1 MMLNRLWPYL
11 LLAPFLIVFVLFFV
25 MPVVLGTW
33 ESLFRH
39 TLVGGRMFVGVDNF
53 ASVFRDASFWGG
65 LLRVLAFMAIFTP
78 LAVGLGL
85 LLALALDSGAVA
97 GGWLYRL
104 FYFLPYVI
112 PGVVAS
118 VMWGFLY
125 GGTFGPL
132 NDILETVGAGRFDF
146 LGPDVALFSIGNIS
160 LWMYVGFNMII
171 LYSALQSV
179 SPELTEAA
187 VLDGAS
193 RWQIARRIKT
203 PLLAPVLSVMAIFS
217 IIGTLQLFTEPR
229 VLMPTA
235 PDVIGRDY
243 VPNLYLYSLATTGQ
257 QFNYV
262 AAAAIVL
269 AGVTFLIAAG
279 YTAVSRLRGAR

>member
-1 MMLNRLWPYL
+1 MLNRLWPYL
-11 LLAPFLIVFVLFFV
+11 LLTPFLIVFVLFFV
-25 MPVVLGTW
+25 MPVVLGVW
-33 ESLFRH
+33 ESLFRQ
-39 TLVGGRMFVGVDNF
+39 TLVGGRMFVGFDNF
-53 ASVFRDASFWGG
+53 AAVSRDAAFWGS

-97 GGWLYRL
+97 GGWAYRL
-104 FYFLPYVI
+104 FFFLPYVI

-132 NDILETVGAGRFDF
+132 NDILEAIGAVRFDF
-146 LGPDVALFSIGNIS
+146 LSQDVALYSIGNIS

-179 SPELTEAA
+179 SPELSEAA
-187 VLDGAS
+187 VIDGAS

-229 VLMPTA
+229 VMMPTA

-269 AGVTFLIAAG
+269 AGVTFLIATV
-279 YTAVSRLRGAR
+279 YTAVSRIRSGS

>member
-1 MMLNRLWPYL
+1 MLNRLWPYL
-11 LLAPFLIVFVLFFV
+11 LLAPFLIVFTLFFV
-25 MPVVLGTW
+25 LPVILGVW
-33 ESLFRH
+33 ESLFRQA
-39 TLVGGRMFVGVDNF
+39 LVGGRMFVGFDNF
-53 ASVFRDASFWGG
+53 AAVFRDASFWGS
-65 LLRVLAFMAIFTP
+65 LLRVLAFMVIFTP
-78 LAVGLGL
+78 LAVGIGL

-97 GGWLYRL
+97 GGWAYRL
-104 FYFLPYVI
+104 FFFLPYVI

-125 GGTFGPL
+125 GGTFGPV
-132 NDILETVGAGRFDF
+132 NDILETIGLGRFDF
-146 LGPDVALFSIGNIS
+146 LGPDVTLFSIGNIS

-171 LYSALQSV
+171 LYAALQSV

-203 PLLAPVLSVMAIFS
+203 PLLAPVISVMAIFS

-229 VLMPTA
+229 VLMPAA

-243 VPNLYLYSLATTGQ
+243 VPNVYLYALATTGQ

-269 AGVTFLIAAG
+269 AGVTFLIAAV
-279 YTAVSRLRGAR
+279 YTGASRLRGAP